1 MDSWKRVVYL
11 QGNTID
17 MELDNHSLERYSRQL
32 LLKGFGV
39 AGQKRLH
46 HARVLVVGLGG
57 LGCPVVQTL
66 AGAGVGHLG
75 LVDGDKVSRSN
86 LHRQLIYKESDIG
99 QLKVNVAKQ
108 FIQAINTTVQVT
120 CFPEFLN
127 SDNAK
132 EIAQDFDILVD
143 CSDNFPCRYL
153 VNDLGVI
160 LNKPVVFGAVHA
172 FEGQVAVFNVAQGSG
187 WSPNYRDLYP
197 TPPAPDTVHNCA
209 ETGVLGVLP
218 SIVGNMQALETIKW
232 ICGLG
237 DLLLGKLWMFDGLS
251 NKATIIKYT
260 AQVNRD
266 TIQALVDYEQFC
278 GISSTAGNDLEVSP
292 LTLKEWLASEE
303 VYLLDIRTAGE
314 RAITDIGGTWVDP
327 QYLDTFLSNLPAG
340 RKVVLYCRSG
350 RRSLNLAE
358 KYQTNQN
365 IQLFSLKGGLL
376 GYRDYFALDIPQ
388 Y

>member
-1 MDSWKRVVYL
+1 
-11 QGNTID
+11 
-17 MELDNHSLERYSRQL
+17 MELDNQSLERYSRQL
-32 LLKGFGV
+32 LLEGFGV

-46 HARVLVVGLGG
+46 DARVLVIGLGG

-86 LHRQLIYKESDIG
+86 LHRQLIYKESNIG
-99 QLKVNVAKQ
+99 QLKVTVAKQ
-108 FIQAINTTVQVT
+108 FIQEINSSVQVT
-120 CFPEFLN
+120 CYPEFLN

-132 EIAQDFDILVD
+132 MIAQGFDILVD

-153 VNDLGVI
+153 VNDLGII

-172 FEGQVAVFNVAQGSG
+172 FEGQVALFNVAQESS

-197 TPPAPDTVHNCA
+197 APPAPNTVQNCS

-218 SIVGNMQALETIKW
+218 SIVGNMQALETIKL

-237 DLLLGKLWMFDGLS
+237 DLLLGKLWMFDALS
-251 NKATIIKYT
+251 NKATIIKYKS
-260 AQVNRD
+260 QVNRD
-266 TIQALVDYEQFC
+266 TIQSLVDYDQFC
-278 GISSTAGNDLEVSP
+278 GIKSAADIDLEVSP
-292 LTLKEWLASEE
+292 STLKEWLALEE
-303 VYLLDIRTAGE
+303 VYLVDIRTAGE
-314 RAITDIGGTWVDP
+314 RAIADIGGTWVDP
-327 QYLDTFLSNLPAG
+327 QNLDNYLTNLPAG
-340 RKVVLYCRSG
+340 SKVVLYCRSG

-358 KYQTNQN
+358 RYQTNQN
-365 IQLFSLKGGLL
+365 IHLFSLKGGLL

>member
-1 MDSWKRVVYL
+1 MH
-11 QGNTID
+11 GNTLD
-17 MELDNHSLERYSRQL
+17 MELDNQSIERYSRQL
-32 LLKGFGV
+32 LLEGFGV

-46 HARVLVVGLGG
+46 DARVLVVGLGG

-75 LVDGDKVSRSN
+75 LVDGDNVSRSN

-99 QLKVNVAKQ
+99 ELKVNVAKQ

-120 CFPEFLN
+120 CYPEFLN
-127 SDNAK
+127 SNNAK
-132 EIAQDFDILVD
+132 IIAQDFDILVD

-153 VNDLGVI
+153 VNDLGII

-172 FEGQVAVFNVAQGSG
+172 FEGQVALFNVAQGSN

-197 TPPAPDTVHNCA
+197 EPPAADTVQNCA

-237 DLLLGKLWMFDGLS
+237 DLLLGKLWIFEALS

-260 AQVNRD
+260 SQVDRE
-266 TIQALVDYEQFC
+266 TVQALVDYDLFC
-278 GISSTAGNDLEVSP
+278 GITSADEINLEVSP
-292 LTLKEWLASEE
+292 STLKEWLASEE

-314 RAITDIGGTWVDP
+314 RAIADIGGTWVDP
-327 QYLDTFLSNLPAG
+327 QNVDNYLTNLPAG
-340 RKVVLYCRSG
+340 CKVVLYCRSG
-350 RRSLNLAE
+350 RRSLNMAE

-365 IQLFSLKGGLL
+365 IQLFSLKGGIL

>member
-1 MDSWKRVVYL
+1 MH
-11 QGNTID
+11 GNTLD
-17 MELDNHSLERYSRQL
+17 MELDNQSIERYSRQL
-32 LLKGFGV
+32 LLEGFGV

-46 HARVLVVGLGG
+46 DARVLVVGLGG

-75 LVDGDKVSRSN
+75 LVDGDNVSRSN

-99 QLKVNVAKQ
+99 ELKVNVAKQ

-120 CFPEFLN
+120 CYPEFLN
-127 SDNAK
+127 SNNAK
-132 EIAQDFDILVD
+132 IIAQDFDILVD

-153 VNDLGVI
+153 VNDLGII

-172 FEGQVAVFNVAQGSG
+172 FEGQVALFNVAQGSN

-197 TPPAPDTVHNCA
+197 EPPAADTVQNCA

-237 DLLLGKLWMFDGLS
+237 DLLLGKLWIFEALS

-260 AQVNRD
+260 SQVDRE
-266 TIQALVDYEQFC
+266 TVQALVDYDLFC
-278 GISSTAGNDLEVSP
+278 GITSADEINLEVSP
-292 LTLKEWLASEE
+292 STLKEWLASEE

-314 RAITDIGGTWVDP
+314 RAIADIGGTWVDP
-327 QYLDTFLSNLPAG
+327 QNVDNYLTNLPAG
-340 RKVVLYCRSG
+340 CKVVLDCRSG
-350 RRSLNLAE
+350 RRSLNMAE

-365 IQLFSLKGGLL
+365 IQLFSLKGGIL